1 MRVLSVGDVYIEGRR
16 RIVRVSTAT
25 WAVAVEVQVVAAGRK
40 CRPEIVA
47 CGINSGTE
55 VARFSPTPVPT
66 RPVRDPD
73 IEFAECSH
81 RVGAVVETEP
91 VPRNRRVL
99 VVDSRI
105 DHRAEVDRGRPIR
118 ETL

>member
-47 CGINSGTE
+47 CGFDCATE
-55 VARFSPTPVPT
+55 VATFSPTPVPT

-73 IEFAECSH
+73 IEFAECPH
-81 RVGAVVETEP
+81 RVVPIVETEP
-91 VPRNRRVL
+91 VTRNRRVL
-99 VVDSRI
+99 
-105 DHRAEVDRGRPIR
+105 
-118 ETL
+118 